1 MIQVEDLKIHY
12 GEFVAVDNL
21 SFSVKKGSVFGLIGP
36 NGAGKTTTIKAIATL
51 IEPTYGEIKLGDT
64 SVLHEPEEARSMLGY
79 MPDFPPVYD
88 DLRVEEF
95 CDLFAH
101 AYGQSATERKE
112 KVDLALAQ
120 TDLTDKR
127 RDLCKSLSRGMK
139 QRALLAKTLVH
150 DPSVMLLDEPGANLD
165 PKARI
170 DMRNLLRKLADQG
183 KTILVS
189 SHVLTELE
197 DLCDEIGIMRN
208 GKMVVCGSLEEITQS
223 KHTQRTLEIELLK
236 SFPELT
242 QWVEQHAT
250 LSGLKE
256 TNESKT
262 HFQIIHSGSREEVP
276 EILSQMIG
284 LGVEVTSFTTRKS
297 KVEDLF
303 LEIESGSSSFDQDS

>member
-88 DLRVEEF
+88 DLRVDEF

-127 RDLCKSLSRGMK
+127 KDLCKSLSRGMK

-208 GKMVVCGSLEEITQS
+208 GKMVVCASLEEITQS

-236 SFPELT
+236 SFPELP

-276 EILSQMIG
+276 EILSQIVG

>member
-21 SFSVKKGSVFGLIGP
+21 SFSVKKGSVFGLIEP

-64 SVLHEPEEARSMLGY
+64 SVLHQPEEARSMLGY

-120 TDLTDKR
+120 TDLADKR

-208 GKMVVCGSLEEITQS
+208 GKMVVSGSLEEITQS

-236 SFPELT
+236 SFPELP

>member
-64 SVLHEPEEARSMLGY
+64 SVLHQPEEARSMLGY

>member
-88 DLRVEEF
+88 DLRVDEF

-120 TDLTDKR
+120 TDLKDKR

-208 GKMVVCGSLEEITQS
+208 GKMVVCGSLDEITQS

-236 SFPELT
+236 SFPELP

-276 EILSQMIG
+276 EILSQMVG

>member
-1 MIQVEDLKIHY
+1 
-12 GEFVAVDNL
+12 
-21 SFSVKKGSVFGLIGP
+21 
-36 NGAGKTTTIKAIATL
+36 
-51 IEPTYGEIKLGDT
+51 
-64 SVLHEPEEARSMLGY
+64 MLGY

-112 KVDLALAQ
+112 NVDLALAQ

-127 RDLCKSLSRGMK
+127 RHLCKSLSRGMK

-236 SFPELT
+236 SFPELP

-262 HFQIIHSGSREEVP
+262 HFQIIHSGSRKEVP

-303 LEIESGSSSFDQDS
+303 LEIESGSSLFDQDS